1 MGVFKDMGLWYSFPD
16 LQYGSFGPKR
26 ALERMPAPGSTP
38 SCGGISRQFAGW
50 FSKTWM
56 ILQGLVS
63 MSQCFTSPNY
73 WGYFI
78 SNRCLFRWCSAEPPQ
93 LSPVKSPQ
101 MEVSSSS
108 WGIPNWLVFV
118 RENPYLE
125 MDDDWGYPHDSGNPH
140 LGMVDL
146 QSWLTSTYFHQLLKK
161 KSWYFMILGWFT
173 SWNKQKKNTWMITG
187 FAPWLVLD
195 TSKVI
200 SWVYLPVTLVD

>member
-78 SNRCLFRWCSAEPPQ
+78 SNRYGKVMFKIPKKGHLPT
-93 LSPVKSPQ
+93 PVKHGDFSVRKDAWRIHVTSRSFLLHFVGSWFPRCWSVSPRWTYAPPATLDPVRIEV
-101 MEVSSSS
+101 MEA
-108 WGIPNWLVFV
+108 
-118 RENPYLE
+118 
-125 MDDDWGYPHDSGNPH
+125 
-140 LGMVDL
+140 LGM
-146 QSWLTSTYFHQLLKK
+146 STS
-161 KSWYFMILGWFT
+161 
-173 SWNKQKKNTWMITG
+173 
-187 FAPWLVLD
+187 
-195 TSKVI
+195 
-200 SWVYLPVTLVD
+200 